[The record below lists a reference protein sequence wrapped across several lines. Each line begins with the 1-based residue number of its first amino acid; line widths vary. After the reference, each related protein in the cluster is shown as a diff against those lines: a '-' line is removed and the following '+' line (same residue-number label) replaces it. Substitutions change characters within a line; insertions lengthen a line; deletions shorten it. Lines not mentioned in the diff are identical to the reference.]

1 MLIDIV
7 VLIIICYFIVI
18 GFRRGIWLSLLHFAS
33 SIVSLFI
40 ASQYY
45 QSIAQRLVVFVPFPK
60 TVAFDM
66 VYTIPYDHL
75 QYRFEKVIAFI
86 IIFGMCKL
94 ILYLVVVTF
103 DNIITYKKIHLV
115 SRISSVV
122 LSIIA
127 VFIYLQIGLY
137 LLSLYPHSFIQYQLS
152 QSLLSRVVIEQIP
165 YLSQF
170 ILNL

>member
-1 MLIDIV
+1 
-7 VLIIICYFIVI
+7 
-18 GFRRGIWLSLLHFAS
+18 
-33 SIVSLFI
+33 
-40 ASQYY
+40 
-45 QSIAQRLVVFVPFPK
+45 
-60 TVAFDM
+60 M

-103 DNIITYKKIHLV
+103 DNIITYKDTFSKSDIECRFEYH
-115 SRISSVV
+115 SG
-122 LSIIA
+122 
-127 VFIYLQIGLY
+127 FIYLQIGLY

>member
-7 VLIIICYFIVI
+7 VLLIICYFIVI
-18 GFRRGIWLSLLHFAS
+18 GFRRGIWLSILHFAS
-33 SIVSLFI
+33 SIVSLYI
-40 ASQYY
+40 ASQHY

-86 IIFGMCKL
+86 
-94 ILYLVVVTF
+94 
-103 DNIITYKKIHLV
+103 IITYKKIHLV

>member
-7 VLIIICYFIVI
+7 VLLIICYFIVI
-18 GFRRGIWLSLLHFAS
+18 GFRRGIWLSILHFAS

-40 ASQYY
+40 ASQHY
-45 QSIAQRLVVFVPFPK
+45 QSIAQRLVAFAISK

-103 DNIITYKKIHLV
+103 DNIITYKRYI
-115 SRISSVV
+115 
-122 LSIIA
+122 
-127 VFIYLQIGLY
+127 
-137 LLSLYPHSFIQYQLS
+137 
-152 QSLLSRVVIEQIP
+152 
-165 YLSQF
+165 
-170 ILNL
+170 

>member
-7 VLIIICYFIVI
+7 VLLIICYFIVI
-18 GFRRGIWLSLLHFAS
+18 GFRRGIWLSILHFAS
-33 SIVSLFI
+33 SIVSL
-40 ASQYY
+40 
-45 QSIAQRLVVFVPFPK
+45 SIAQRLVVFVPFPK

>member
-7 VLIIICYFIVI
+7 VLLIICYFIVI
-18 GFRRGIWLSLLHFAS
+18 GFRRGIWLSILHFAS
-33 SIVSLFI
+33 SIVSLYI
-40 ASQYY
+40 ASQHY

-94 ILYLVVVTF
+94 VTF

>member
-7 VLIIICYFIVI
+7 VLLIICYFIVI
-18 GFRRGIWLSLLHFAS
+18 GFRRGIWLSILHFAS

-115 SRISSVV
+115 SRIS
-122 LSIIA
+122 A
-127 VFIYLQIGLY
+127 FIYTVPII
-137 LLSLYPHSFIQYQLS
+137 SIAIKSS
-152 QSLLSRVVIEQIP
+152 CD
-165 YLSQF
+165 
-170 ILNL
+170 

>member
-7 VLIIICYFIVI
+7 VLLIICYFIVI
-18 GFRRGIWLSLLHFAS
+18 GFRRGIWLSILHFAS
-33 SIVSLFI
+33 SIVSLYI
-40 ASQYY
+40 ASQHY

-94 ILYLVVVTF
+94 ILYLVVVT
-103 DNIITYKKIHLV
+103 
-115 SRISSVV
+115 
-122 LSIIA
+122 
-127 VFIYLQIGLY
+127 
-137 LLSLYPHSFIQYQLS
+137 
-152 QSLLSRVVIEQIP
+152 
-165 YLSQF
+165 
-170 ILNL
+170 

>member
-1 MLIDIV
+1 MCIRD
-7 VLIIICYFIVI
+7 
-18 GFRRGIWLSLLHFAS
+18 R
-33 SIVSLFI
+33 
-40 ASQYY
+40 
-45 QSIAQRLVVFVPFPK
+45 
-60 TVAFDM
+60 

-152 QSLLSRVVIEQIP
+152 QSLVSRVVIEQIP

>member
-1 MLIDIV
+1 
-7 VLIIICYFIVI
+7 
-18 GFRRGIWLSLLHFAS
+18 
-33 SIVSLFI
+33 
-40 ASQYY
+40 
-45 QSIAQRLVVFVPFPK
+45 
-60 TVAFDM
+60 
-66 VYTIPYDHL
+66 
-75 QYRFEKVIAFI
+75 EKVIEFI
-86 IIFGMCKL
+86 IIFGMCTL

-122 LSIIA
+122 LSIIS